1 MQKNPDFRFRR
12 CGTSK
17 NTKPMSKKKNTS
29 QNTPKPTPPFTE
41 EMVKARKMVLA
52 GNSFREIAD
61 GWLGRTGKPVSR
73 SHIWNIWTAADALES
88 QFNRS
93 PNDCVWKLSTRGRN
107 VVFKLRSSGAIPG
120 DSTGTLKALHGLLTS
135 FQLHPG
141 AIRGYGQKTHLE
153 FIKLTTEFFKPSKE

>member
-88 QFNRS
+88 S
-93 PNDCVWKLSTRGRN
+93 STA
-107 VVFKLRSSGAIPG
+107 LRMTAYGSCQPVAGMSSSSSAPAERFRA
-120 DSTGTLKALHGLLTS
+120 T
-135 FQLHPG
+135 PP
-141 AIRGYGQKTHLE
+141 E
-153 FIKLTTEFFKPSKE
+153 P